1 MDFTGKILCN
11 FLKQFPLTSSMGD
24 KFDFCIVMHNST
36 QIVMLT
42 GYFALAEFKI
52 NVLVNYA
59 TKFPRISYWH
69 V

>member
-11 FLKQFPLTSSMGD
+11 FLIQFQLTSSMGY
-24 KFDFCIVMHNST
+24 KFDFCNVIHKTT

-59 TKFPRISYWH
+59 TKFPKISYWH